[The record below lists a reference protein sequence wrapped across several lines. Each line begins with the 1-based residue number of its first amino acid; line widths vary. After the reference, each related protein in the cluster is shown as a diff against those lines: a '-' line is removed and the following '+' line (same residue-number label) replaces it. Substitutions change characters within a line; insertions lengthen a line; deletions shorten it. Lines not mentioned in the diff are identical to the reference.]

1 MISTTM
7 VWRHLN
13 THPVVAYT
21 VHLTWHETEPLIVT
35 ATLDADKPITW
46 ELSRDLLAAG
56 LLHPCGAGDVRVY
69 PWPQFG
75 DVEIILATP
84 QAIADFA
91 CDLGELDAFIAETF
105 EVIAGGEETCDFDTE
120 LAELLTGEAA

>member
-13 THPVVAYT
+13 AHPVVAYT
-21 VHLTWHETEPLIVT
+21 VHLTWTPADPLIVT
-35 ATLDADKPITW
+35 ATLDADTPITW

-75 DVEIILATP
+75 DVEIILATRE
-84 QAIADFA
+84 AVADFA
-91 CDLGELDAFIAETF
+91 CSWRELDAFIGATF
-105 EVIAGGEETCDFDTE
+105 VVVAGGDETCDFDTE
-120 LAELLTGEAA
+120 LAELLKEAA